1 MNITIPDSVTII
13 GYGVFHGCSSL
24 TSITIPNGVT
34 TIGVYAFH
42 YCSSLTSIT
51 IPDSVISIGDYAFY
65 ECSSLTSVTIPDS
78 VTEIGGHAFNRCT
91 SLEEVYCKPTTP
103 PAGDSYMFDNNAL
116 GRKIYVPAESVEA
129 YKSAVNWK
137 SYADYIKPYN
147 F

>member
-1 MNITIPDSVTII
+1 MIGDYAFQNCNSLKSVAIGNSVTSI
-13 GYGVFHGCSSL
+13 GDVAFYG
-24 TSITIPNGVT
+24 
-34 TIGVYAFH
+34 
-42 YCSSLTSIT
+42 CSSLTSIT
-51 IPDSVISIGDYAFY
+51 IPDSVISIGNYVFY
-65 ECSSLTSVTIPDS
+65 GCSSLTSITIPDS